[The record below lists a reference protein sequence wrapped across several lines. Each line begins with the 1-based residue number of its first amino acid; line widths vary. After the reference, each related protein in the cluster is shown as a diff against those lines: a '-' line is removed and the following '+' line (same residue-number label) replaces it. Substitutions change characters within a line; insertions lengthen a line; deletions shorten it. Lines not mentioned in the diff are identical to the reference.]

1 MRGPEYVEIAISPE
15 VFDLL
20 PIEDRRAI
28 NGLKRKVLWRYM
40 CSKKANVPEQDIQN
54 DRNADISEIIE

>member
-40 CSKKANVPEQDIQN
+40 RRDAKAPTMPEH
-54 DRNADISEIIE
+54 ADTARKESHERR